1 MNVRFSA
8 SAPAPAARW
17 WHAVPAIASFEL
29 AFALFLYSNS
39 LKLIAGLTFPIDES
53 LVCGAVAAAVA
64 VAVVARQGVPLR
76 GLPLLAA
83 FLLFL
88 GWVTFSLGWSPSRAV
103 AREYLLR
110 YWSFDLF
117 ALAGAALVITPDRR
131 RMERFLL
138 WCAVL
143 SLVLALAGDAIY
155 LKHGS
160 FKSYTADWGGRVY
173 NRVGYAV
180 AFGTVVWLG
189 IATYARLLSKRQI
202 FAALAAL
209 VCLFFLAVGGS
220 RGALL
225 SAVAGGGAMLLL
237 TGIGL
242 GRRRIT
248 LSVAQIAA
256 VMLSLSG
263 GLLIA
268 AAYSQGMR
276 LETVDRLFSLYN
288 KLESDAII
296 LEADRLEYWKG
307 AVRAIVEAP
316 IFGHGIAGFNA
327 FMRGKE
333 AMGAHPHNAVLEILT
348 NFGIV
353 GMLFFLAAL
362 VAGPG
367 RLRLRRPDG
376 RADPLAIVTG
386 ALFLSTVFASL
397 VSTTLAAQ
405 YFFFAAIGLTVL
417 SPEPAAAAEPLAAV
431 RAGSPRVFP
440 AGAVTSPVTRPV
452 S

>member
-1 MNVRFSA
+1 MNVRFPA
-8 SAPAPAARW
+8 SAPAPTARW
-17 WHAVPAIASFEL
+17 WHAVTAVASFEL
-29 AFALFLYSNS
+29 VFALFLYSNP

-103 AREYLLR
+103 ARDYLLR

-117 ALAGAALVITPDRR
+117 ALAGAALVIAPDRR

-138 WCAVL
+138 VCAVL
-143 SLVLALAGDAIY
+143 SLGLALAGNGIY
-155 LKHGS
+155 LQHGS
-160 FKSYTADWGGRVY
+160 FKAYTADWGGRVY
-173 NRVGYAV
+173 NRVGYGV

-189 IATYARLLSKRQI
+189 IAAYARLLSGRQV

-209 VCLFFLAVGGS
+209 ACLFFLAVGGS

-225 SAVAGGGAMLLL
+225 SAVTGGGTMLLL

-242 GRRRIT
+242 ERRRIT

-256 VMLSLSG
+256 VMLALSG
-263 GLLIA
+263 GLLIV
-268 AAYSQGMR
+268 AAYSQNMR

-288 KLESDAII
+288 QLESDAVI
-296 LEADRLEYWKG
+296 LEANRFDYWKG

-316 IFGHGIAGFNA
+316 VFGHGIAGFNV
-327 FMRGKE
+327 FMRGE
-333 AMGAHPHNAVLEILT
+333 DLGAHPHNAVLEILT

-353 GMLFFLAAL
+353 GMLLFLAVLA
-362 VAGPG
+362 AGPG
-367 RLRLRRPDG
+367 RLQLRRPDG
-376 RADPLAIVTG
+376 RADPLAIATG

-405 YFFFAAIGLTVL
+405 YFFFAALGLTVL
-417 SPEPAAAAEPLAAV
+417 PPEPAAAAEPLAAV
-431 RAGSPRVFP
+431 RARSPRVGP
-440 AGAVTSPVTRPV
+440 AGAATSPVTRPV